1 MKKNKVHFIIIILI
15 ILNTI
20 IIATIYLTHIR
31 NLITTNTLKNLGEI
45 AKQDTINIQN
55 TIQEHKRI
63 LTTIVNEINQENPL
77 KEEDIFK
84 IYERNSGKEEFSRI
98 GILYEDGKTS
108 TSDSGIVD
116 LSEDIKYFFQ
126 NNYIQLS
133 KSRKS
138 KVDEHEINI
147 YSQKITWKMQEV
159 IILLVVETEKYE
171 KIFSQTIYNGNGL
184 EYIIT
189 KEGIIIAN
197 SEKEPNGKNMY
208 QGLKSKSKNTKNI
221 EKMEEEIQNSKDGQ
235 IVCKMDH
242 HNYYIAYQTLDIE
255 DWNLVIIT
263 QGSIIAQELNQI
275 LQITFF
281 IAIVIIIMIFSI
293 SAYIV
298 ISNIKKGEKLYEL
311 AYIDRITKLG
321 NQNYFLEKGKEW
333 IENNHD
339 KTYLMILD
347 VDKFKSFNKK
357 YGHTIGNK
365 LLNKIGKVLNQ
376 TIRGEKIICR
386 LSNDIYGILLKEDG
400 SIEKIAEKIES
411 SLSKIIIDGREYIIY
426 ITIGIY
432 KVKEEETEISKI
444 MDKAIIAHNHIK
456 GNYDKKYKI
465 FDEKIEADIEKEHE
479 IEIVMQEALK
489 NKEFEVF
496 YQPKISSL
504 TEKMQSAEALVRWK
518 KNGQLIPP
526 NEFIPIFEKNQFI
539 IKLDEYIFEMV
550 CKDVEEWKNKYENIP
565 TISINVSKEHLIKED
580 FANTYM
586 KIAEKYKIN
595 PQEMEIEIT
604 ESATIGNQKDIIKVM
619 KQMKKIGFAIAID
632 DFGTGYSSL
641 SMLQTLPIDIIKID
655 KVFINQISIKETDR
669 NLVEYII
676 LIAKKLKLKT
686 VAEGVE
692 TKEEVQYLKKLG
704 CDFIQ
709 GYYYSKPLK
718 KEAFEKLF
726 TDAFDVKK

>member
-298 ISNIKKGEKLYEL
+298 ISNIKKGGKLYEL

>member
-1 MKKNKVHFIIIILI
+1 
-15 ILNTI
+15 
-20 IIATIYLTHIR
+20 
-31 NLITTNTLKNLGEI
+31 
-45 AKQDTINIQN
+45 
-55 TIQEHKRI
+55 
-63 LTTIVNEINQENPL
+63 
-77 KEEDIFK
+77 
-84 IYERNSGKEEFSRI
+84 
-98 GILYEDGKTS
+98 
-108 TSDSGIVD
+108 
-116 LSEDIKYFFQ
+116 
-126 NNYIQLS
+126 
-133 KSRKS
+133 
-138 KVDEHEINI
+138 
-147 YSQKITWKMQEV
+147 
-159 IILLVVETEKYE
+159 
-171 KIFSQTIYNGNGL
+171 
-184 EYIIT
+184 
-189 KEGIIIAN
+189 
-197 SEKEPNGKNMY
+197 MY
-208 QGLKSKSKNTKNI
+208 QGLKINSKNPKNI
-221 EKMEEEIQNSKDGQ
+221 EKMEEEIQNSKNGQ
-235 IVCKMDH
+235 IVCKVDY
-242 HNYYIAYQTLDIE
+242 HNYYIAYQNLDIE

-263 QGSIIAQELNQI
+263 QGSIIAKELNQI

-281 IAIVIIIMIFSI
+281 IAIVIIIMIFGI

-298 ISNIKKGEKLYEL
+298 ISNIKKGKKLYEL
-311 AYIDRITKLG
+311 AYIDKITKLG

-333 IENNHD
+333 IEKNNE
-339 KTYLMILD
+339 KAYLIILD

-365 LLNKIGKVLNQ
+365 LLGKIGEVLNQ
-376 TIRGEKIICR
+376 TIQGEKIICR
-386 LSNDIYGILLKEDG
+386 LSNDIYGILLKEEEI
-400 SIEKIAEKIES
+400 IEKTAEKIQS
-411 SLSKIIIDGREYIIY
+411 SLSKVIIDGREYIIY
-426 ITIGIY
+426 ITLGIY
-432 KVKEEETEISKI
+432 KVKEGETEISKM

-489 NKEFEVF
+489 NKEFKVF
-496 YQPKISSL
+496 YQPKISSQ

-518 KNGQLIPP
+518 RNGQLIPP
-526 NEFIPIFEKNQFI
+526 NGFIPIFEKNQFI

-550 CKDVEEWKNKYENIP
+550 CKDVKEWKNKYENIP

-586 KIAEKYKIN
+586 KIAEKYKID
-595 PQEMEIEIT
+595 PEEIEIEIT
-604 ESATIGNQKDIIKVM
+604 ESATIGNEEDIIKVM